1 MLKKVRK
8 YINKKNFMKLLL
20 CIVLINVSFVLMQK
34 CFPVLKVDKEAEN
47 VRQIILE
54 QFKDKIPR
62 CEDDNIFFIP
72 KEAILKFSWHRTN
85 KIELGVY
92 KYVIK
97 DSDDSLIVY

>member
-62 CEDDNIFFIP
+62 CEDDNIFFY
-72 KEAILKFSWHRTN
+72 S
-85 KIELGVY
+85 
-92 KYVIK
+92 
-97 DSDDSLIVY
+97 